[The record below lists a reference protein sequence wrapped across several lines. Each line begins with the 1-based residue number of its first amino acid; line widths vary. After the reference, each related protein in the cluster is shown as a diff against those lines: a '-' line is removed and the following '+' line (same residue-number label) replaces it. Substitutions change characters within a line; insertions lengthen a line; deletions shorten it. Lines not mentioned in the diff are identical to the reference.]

1 MMNTNDKLQL
11 LADLVAIQSVD
22 ANETSV
28 AAYLQDFLGQHGIT
42 SELVGDTPD
51 RMNLVATIGHGQGP
65 ILAFSGHADTV
76 HEGDLATW
84 SSDPF
89 SLVERDGRLYG
100 RGTTDMKAGLAAFA
114 IAMVELKAREAEL
127 NGTLRFLLTMD
138 EEKTQTGAR
147 YLTDHGYLDGVEAMV
162 IGEPTGVPVTEI
174 AAYFASGGAVIQ
186 PDALEELEARL
197 PASTAPEQHFIFFA
211 HKGFLVYDVTATGK
225 AAHSSMPN
233 IGVNALDHLV
243 DYYQR
248 EKALYASFPEVSEV
262 MGRTMHNVGVFN
274 GGQQQNSIPDFASLT
289 VMTRV
294 IPELPPEVIIARL
307 QELIDTMNAED
318 PTQQLQLVVKAYD
331 AAVVTNPDNRLVDL
345 AQKHAHRYLKEAMD
359 LPLITVGMGTDASQF
374 VKANPN
380 MSLAVVGPGNN
391 TAHMPDEYV
400 ERETYLTMPDFY
412 RDLALDYLSGDDRH

>member
-28 AAYLQDFLGQHGIT
+28 AKYLQHFFDQYGIT
-42 SELVGDTPD
+42 SELVGNQPD
-51 RMNLVATIGHGQGP
+51 RMNLVATLGNGQGP

-76 HEGDLATW
+76 HEGDLGTW
-84 SSDPF
+84 SVDPF

-100 RGTTDMKAGLAAFA
+100 RGTTDMKAGLANFA
-114 IAMVELKAREAEL
+114 IAMVELKARETEL
-127 NGTLRFLLTMD
+127 KGTLRFLLTMD

-147 YLTDHGYLDGVEAMV
+147 YLTDHGYLKGVEAMV

-186 PDALEELEARL
+186 PELLVELEQKL
-197 PASTAPEQHFIFFA
+197 SSTSAPEQHFIFFA
-211 HKGFLVYDVTATGK
+211 HKGFLVYDVIATGK

-233 IGVNALDHLV
+233 LGVNALDHLV

-248 EKALYASFPEVSEV
+248 ERALYTTFTEVSPV
-262 MGRTMHNVGVFN
+262 MGQTQYNAGVFK
-274 GGQQQNSIPDFASLT
+274 GGSQPNSIPDYASMS

-294 IPELPPEVIIARL
+294 IPELPPEVIIERL
-307 QELIDTMNAED
+307 EDLINTMNAED
-318 PTQQLQLVVKAYD
+318 SSRQLHLVVKAYD

-345 AQKHAHRYLKEAMD
+345 AQKQAHHYLKEAMD

-374 VKANPN
+374 VKANP
-380 MSLAVVGPGNN
+380 SLSLVVIGPGNN

-400 ERETYLTMPDFY
+400 ERDTYLTMSDFY
-412 RDLALDYLSGDDRH
+412 RDLALDYLA